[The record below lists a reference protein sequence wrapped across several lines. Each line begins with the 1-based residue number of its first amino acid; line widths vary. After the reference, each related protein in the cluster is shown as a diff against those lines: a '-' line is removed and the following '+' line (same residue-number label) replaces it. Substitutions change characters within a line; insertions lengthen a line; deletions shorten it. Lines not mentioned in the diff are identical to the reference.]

1 MKSNY
6 NIQFTKEASKVL
18 RKLDKATARR
28 IVQSIELL
36 STDPFNHPQTKQM
49 KGYEGGI
56 YRLRIGNFRVI
67 YEIIDDR
74 LLIIVV
80 RIGPRGDVYK

>member
-1 MKSNY
+1 
-6 NIQFTKEASKVL
+6 
-18 RKLDKATARR
+18 
-28 IVQSIELL
+28 
-36 STDPFNHPQTKQM
+36 M
-49 KGYEGGI
+49 KGYEGDF

-67 YEIIDDR
+67 YEIIDNR

>member
-1 MKSNY
+1 VKSNY

-36 STDPFNHPQTKQM
+36 STDPYNHPQTKQM
-49 KGYEGGI
+49 KGYEGGDLPI
-56 YRLRIGNFRVI
+56 KDRQFQGN
-67 YEIIDDR
+67 
-74 LLIIVV
+74 L
-80 RIGPRGDVYK
+80 

>member
-1 MKSNY
+1 MNSNY

-28 IVQSIELL
+28 IVQAIELL
-36 STDPFNHPQTKQM
+36 STDPYNHPQTKQM
-49 KGYEGGI
+49 KGYEGDF

-67 YEIIDDR
+67 YEIIDNR